1 MIWFTPNTPR
11 HMRLFEL
18 IRQQQLGGRVAARDA
33 RAAVHDAPEQ
43 LDIVMSRALLSF
55 RR

>member
-1 MIWFTPNTPR
+1 MIWFTQNAPR

-18 IRQQQLGGRVAARDA
+18 IRQQHLGGKAAARDVEGD
-33 RAAVHDAPEQ
+33 VHHASEQ
-43 LDIVMSRALLSF
+43 WDIVMSRALLSF